1 MNTPAASQMK
11 TREAQRTNT
20 PSARRTNTPAAAR
33 RKNTPTAARRKS
45 DCSSTKVRQQLD
57 ERTLRSSTNEH
68 SGSSTTNK
76 PSSTKKDHGSS
87 KNKHR
92 NSSTNRSRSHSQAV
106 NKELSLVVGGIVYR
120 LKIETRK
127 LYWLHARYGTF
138 KVRRKYARRTLR
150 HERRLCKC
158 TPHFLRRFSNGTE
171 TFLAATVLQVC
182 FLHKPAHC
190 IGLKR

>member
-20 PSARRTNTPAAAR
+20 PSARRKNTPAAAR
-33 RKNTPTAARRKS
+33 RKNTR

-68 SGSSTTNK
+68 SGSSSTNK
-76 PSSTKKDHGSS
+76 PSSTKKDHGST

-92 NSSTNRSRSHSQAV
+92 NSSTNRSRSRV
-106 NKELSLVVGGIVYR
+106 NKELSLVVGGVVYR

-171 TFLAATVLQVC
+171 TFFWPLLYM
-182 FLHKPAHC
+182 LE
-190 IGLKR
+190 L